1 MSKMLFNYLNASYS
15 FTSSRAKAKVICK
28 KYWMYRKDTEQYNN
42 SKSFFDVSNSSDIE
56 KEIIKQINALKPF
69 DMESRIAI
77 LK

>member
-1 MSKMLFNYLNASYS
+1 MSKILFNYLNASFS
-15 FTSSRAKAKVICK
+15 FTSSLAKANIVCK
-28 KYWMYRKDTEQYNN
+28 KYCMYRKDTEQYNN
-42 SKSFFDVSNSSDIE
+42 SKSFFDVTNSSDIE